1 MDSINL
7 PPTTLSEV
15 ATILQ
20 NGMRPAFRE
29 VNVDISACPCLT
41 RKPFN
46 LTGIG
51 LSGRPSVIHV
61 GDYINIIPT
70 PRPNKSTWNIGKRC
84 EILLSAGHDSFI
96 FGSGYAVKPYMPYNG
111 HVCLINTF
119 YAQKYDNIIFKSHLF
134 TFICQ
139 KPDHCCS
146 SLWTRCRAPAFINN
160 RSRIVF
166 ADASNGQTRIEML
179 TRPDQMICSLMG
191 NFFISEGKQG
201 NVLRVRAKGRESI
214 VDIITI
220 IQSIL
225 HRHFYEEDRTIALGG
240 VLQMRNGRV
249 AQNVMPEQYPPR
261 VSSFIDLARWFKCHD
276 LQLKSDLIAVGTIIN
291 TEPDILYEEQR
302 YDSPLPR
309 RHHQFHSFS
318 TDGVGGQF
326 VNDIMSTV
334 EYKGYFNLANK
345 IYMWNS

>member
-1 MDSINL
+1 
-7 PPTTLSEV
+7 
-15 ATILQ
+15 
-20 NGMRPAFRE
+20 
-29 VNVDISACPCLT
+29 
-41 RKPFN
+41 
-46 LTGIG
+46 
-51 LSGRPSVIHV
+51 
-61 GDYINIIPT
+61 
-70 PRPNKSTWNIGKRC
+70 
-84 EILLSAGHDSFI
+84 
-96 FGSGYAVKPYMPYNG
+96 
-111 HVCLINTF
+111 
-119 YAQKYDNIIFKSHLF
+119 
-134 TFICQ
+134 
-139 KPDHCCS
+139 
-146 SLWTRCRAPAFINN
+146 
-160 RSRIVF
+160 
-166 ADASNGQTRIEML
+166 ML
-179 TRPDQMICSLMG
+179 TRPDQMMCSLMG

-225 HRHFYEEDRTIALGG
+225 HRHFYEEDRTVALGG

-276 LQLKSDLIAVGTIIN
+276 LQVKSDLIAVGTIIN

-334 EYKGYFNLANK
+334 EYEGYFNLASK